1 MKPRGKKDRN
11 PVFEATALNELTA
24 VSAALSTERDHSA
37 LMELILSKARQL
49 ASCDAGSLY
58 LVESDPK
65 PHLRF
70 VLAQNDSVSVP
81 FRERQVAVD
90 EKSLAGYV
98 AQTGQTL
105 NIPDASDLPADA
117 PYRHNR
123 EFDAVSGYV
132 TRSMLVVPMMNHRG
146 DINGVLQLINRKKP
160 GAGPLATQMAIEE
173 GVLPFDNRTEQ
184 LTKAAAGMA
193 AVAMDNNALIRSIQT
208 LFEGFVK
215 ASVKAIEQRDPTTS
229 GHSLRVSIL
238 TVALAESVAR
248 MREGPYKGTAFTREQ
263 MQEIRYASLLHD
275 FGKVG
280 VREKVLVKGRKLYD
294 YELER
299 IMTRLEMAKLAK
311 ERDVLARKLE
321 IFKMNS
327 QASRPAVE
335 ELDNELKDE
344 ISRLEEA
351 GLAILKANDPTVLAE
366 GDFSKLQRLTSET
379 IRHCSGEIPLLLPE
393 EAVRL
398 SVRKGT
404 LTVGERRQI
413 ESHVTHTYAF
423 LKEIPWT
430 GELREVPAIAFA
442 HHEKL
447 NGEGYPRG
455 LQGKDIPI
463 QARMMTV
470 ADIFD
475 ALSAADRPYK
485 KALPVERALAILE
498 SEAKNGLLD
507 PALVKLFIEARIYE
521 RTLSMR
527 NVGWT

>member
-1 MKPRGKKDRN
+1 
-11 PVFEATALNELTA
+11 
-24 VSAALSTERDHSA
+24 
-37 LMELILSKARQL
+37 
-49 ASCDAGSLY
+49 
-58 LVESDPK
+58 
-65 PHLRF
+65 
-70 VLAQNDSVSVP
+70 
-81 FRERQVAVD
+81 
-90 EKSLAGYV
+90 
-98 AQTGQTL
+98 
-105 NIPDASDLPADA
+105 
-117 PYRHNR
+117 
-123 EFDAVSGYV
+123 
-132 TRSMLVVPMMNHRG
+132 
-146 DINGVLQLINRKKP
+146 
-160 GAGPLATQMAIEE
+160 
-173 GVLPFDNRTEQ
+173 
-184 LTKAAAGMA
+184 
-193 AVAMDNNALIRSIQT
+193 
-208 LFEGFVK
+208 
-215 ASVKAIEQRDPTTS
+215 
-229 GHSLRVSIL
+229 
-238 TVALAESVAR
+238 
-248 MREGPYKGTAFTREQ
+248 
-263 MQEIRYASLLHD
+263 
-275 FGKVG
+275 
-280 VREKVLVKGRKLYD
+280 LYD

-351 GLAILKANDPTVLAE
+351 GLAILKANEPTVLAE

-404 LTVGERRQI
+404 LTVDERRQI